1 MTVCHLDL
9 ESFSTADLQREGL
22 YRYAADPS
30 TDLLV
35 VCYAFND
42 EPVQTWTPGQPF
54 PEALHQHIRS
64 GGQVR
69 AHNAA
74 FERIVLNGVAGQRYG
89 VPPLKIEQMVCT
101 MAKMAAHG
109 LPHSLEHAA
118 EALGTHPK
126 SKTGRTD
133 MLYLCKPRADGTRPT
148 PQEEPERFL
157 RLYSYCVDDVE
168 AERGIDRVVPDLSP
182 NEQKVYELDQRMND
196 RGWKVD
202 LESVGNAQFLIDQY
216 KAELAGECKRITGLS
231 VSQTGKLADWVREHG
246 YPQLTDLQVGTV
258 NAAVLDPNCPAE
270 VKKVLNLFST
280 HNMKAVTKYNSMAR
294 AAGADGRLRG
304 MFTYH
309 GANTGRW
316 CLTGD
321 HEVMTPSG
329 WQRLD
334 EWGGGSLLCWDEA
347 TGKMDFA
354 RCEPNRFYY
363 EGDMI
368 EWDVERF
375 AQVSTPDHKMPVV
388 GKPGGV
394 AVREI
399 VGKTDYIPRT
409 GLAPCGSRYSEA
421 QIRFF
426 VMAQADGHYKDG
438 VWKFSFTKS
447 RKEARCRALLNWLGL
462 EFNYSHYPND
472 SSGKTRFVFTI
483 HLSLNPLDAVW
494 LAALGPSKE
503 FSWELLYADHDVFFE
518 ELREWDGYQCGPR
531 SIQYCTTN
539 KRNSDFVQAKA
550 HMANRQC
557 SVTVKGRTEEEM
569 ARGWKAAYYCSIW
582 LSNDPAGARSAK
594 KTEKRTRYEG
604 GVFCPTTPTGFFLVR
619 RSGRCWITGN
629 SSKIVQL
636 QNLYR
641 PKIDDPETAVEAF
654 RQRDLRWL
662 RELYDVGPMKVLAS
676 CVRSVLV
683 AEDGHDLLFLDYA
696 AIEARVN
703 AWLWDQHDVVE
714 AYRAY
719 DAGTGPDLYE
729 LAYAKAFRKPV
740 SAVSPNERFI
750 GKIMILALGY
760 SGGAGAFAKIGRA
773 FPGFDLD
780 AVAEEAYRTMPPD
793 VLAEAQNAWLWAVD
807 QKRTSGLGERAFIA
821 CDGLKR
827 LWRNAHPKIVS
838 GWAELETAARNAIQ
852 WPGQIMSTSNKRIMF
867 KVEDQWLHARLPSG
881 RRLSYFKPEINF
893 KNEISFMGV
902 DTYTRQW
909 CRTTTFS
916 GKLDENMVQAISRDL
931 LVAAKFKLERAGYP
945 IIGSVHDEAILEPP
959 EGFGSYDDAAAIM
972 CDSPKW
978 AAGLP
983 VAVEG
988 HRTKRYRK

>member
-1 MTVCHLDL
+1 MTVCHLDI
-9 ESFSTADLQREGL
+9 ESFSEADLQREGL

-35 VCYAFND
+35 VCYAFDD
-42 EPVQTWTPGQPF
+42 EPVQTWIPAQRPI
-54 PEALHQHIRS
+54 PDNLRVHIAR

-74 FERIVLNGVAGQRYG
+74 FERIVLNGPAGQRYG

-109 LPHSLEHAA
+109 LPHGLENAA

-202 LESVGNAQFLIDQY
+202 LESIGNAQFLIDQY
-216 KAELAGECKRITGLS
+216 KAELAGECKRITGTDPFTGVVDPKLRIS
-231 VSQTGKLADWVREHG
+231 ITQTGKLADWVRDHG

-280 HNMKAVTKYNSMAR
+280 HNMKAVTKYTSMAR

-304 MFTYH
+304 MFQFL
-309 GANTGRW
+309 GASTGRW
-316 CLTGD
+316 
-321 HEVMTPSG
+321 
-329 WQRLD
+329 
-334 EWGGGSLLCWDEA
+334 
-347 TGKMDFA
+347 
-354 RCEPNRFYY
+354 
-363 EGDMI
+363 
-368 EWDVERF
+368 
-375 AQVSTPDHKMPVV
+375 
-388 GKPGGV
+388 
-394 AVREI
+394 
-399 VGKTDYIPRT
+399 
-409 GLAPCGSRYSEA
+409 
-421 QIRFF
+421 
-426 VMAQADGHYKDG
+426 
-438 VWKFSFTKS
+438 
-447 RKEARCRALLNWLGL
+447 
-462 EFNYSHYPND
+462 
-472 SSGKTRFVFTI
+472 
-483 HLSLNPLDAVW
+483 
-494 LAALGPSKE
+494 
-503 FSWELLYADHDVFFE
+503 
-518 ELREWDGYQCGPR
+518 
-531 SIQYCTTN
+531 
-539 KRNSDFVQAKA
+539 
-550 HMANRQC
+550 
-557 SVTVKGRTEEEM
+557 
-569 ARGWKAAYYCSIW
+569 
-582 LSNDPAGARSAK
+582 
-594 KTEKRTRYEG
+594 
-604 GVFCPTTPTGFFLVR
+604 
-619 RSGRCWITGN
+619 
-629 SSKIVQL
+629 SSKITQL

-683 AEDGHDLLFLDYA
+683 AEEGHDLLFLDYA

-703 AWLWDQHDVVE
+703 AWLWGEHWKLD

-719 DAGTGPDLYE
+719 DAGTGPDLYK
-729 LAYAKAFRKPV
+729 LAYARSFRVPIDSVTKASRQ
-740 SAVSPNERFI
+740 I
-750 GKIMILALGY
+750 GKVLELSMGY
-760 SGGAGAFAKIGRA
+760 EGGVGAFVKMAKTY
-773 FPGFDLD
+773 DLD
-780 AVAEEAYRTMPPD
+780 LAEVTKTAYANLPLEVREEAHG
-793 VLAEAQNAWLWAVD
+793 AWDWAVD
-807 QKRTSGLGERAFIA
+807 QKRTQGLDQKTYVV
-821 CDGLKR
+821 CDALKR
-827 LWRNAHPKIVS
+827 LWRNAHPGIAG
-838 GWAELETAARNAIQ
+838 GWRGLTDAAVQAITN
-852 WPGQIMSTSNKRIMF
+852 PGQVFAAAGKKIMF
-867 KVEDQWLHARLPSG
+867 KVEDQWLYMRLPSG
-881 RRLSYFKPEINF
+881 RRLAYFKPQYDESNG
-893 KNEISFMGV
+893 KISYMGV
-902 DTYTRQW
+902 DTFTRRWQ
-909 CRTTTFS
+909 RTETYG
-916 GKLDENMVQAISRDL
+916 GKFCENAVQAISRDL

-945 IIGSVHDEAILEPP
+945 IIGSVHDEAILEPS
-959 EGFGSYDDAAAIM
+959 EGFGWYDDAAAIM

>member
-1 MTVCHLDL
+1 MTILHLDL

-35 VCYAFND
+35 VCYAFD
-42 EPVQTWTPGQPF
+42 EGPVNVWVPLHYKDLPRGHSAAMY
-54 PEALHQHIRS
+54 ALHYYCGLECPPELADHIRS

-74 FERIVLNGVAGQRYG
+74 FERIVLNGVAGQRHG

-109 LPHSLEHAA
+109 LPHSLENAA

-202 LESVGNAQFLIDQY
+202 LESIGNAQFLIDQY

-316 CLTGD
+316 
-321 HEVMTPSG
+321 
-329 WQRLD
+329 
-334 EWGGGSLLCWDEA
+334 
-347 TGKMDFA
+347 
-354 RCEPNRFYY
+354 
-363 EGDMI
+363 
-368 EWDVERF
+368 
-375 AQVSTPDHKMPVV
+375 
-388 GKPGGV
+388 
-394 AVREI
+394 
-399 VGKTDYIPRT
+399 
-409 GLAPCGSRYSEA
+409 
-421 QIRFF
+421 
-426 VMAQADGHYKDG
+426 
-438 VWKFSFTKS
+438 
-447 RKEARCRALLNWLGL
+447 
-462 EFNYSHYPND
+462 
-472 SSGKTRFVFTI
+472 
-483 HLSLNPLDAVW
+483 
-494 LAALGPSKE
+494 
-503 FSWELLYADHDVFFE
+503 
-518 ELREWDGYQCGPR
+518 
-531 SIQYCTTN
+531 
-539 KRNSDFVQAKA
+539 
-550 HMANRQC
+550 
-557 SVTVKGRTEEEM
+557 
-569 ARGWKAAYYCSIW
+569 
-582 LSNDPAGARSAK
+582 
-594 KTEKRTRYEG
+594 
-604 GVFCPTTPTGFFLVR
+604 
-619 RSGRCWITGN
+619 

-662 RELYDVGPMKVLAS
+662 RELYDIGPMKVLAS

-683 AEDGHDLLFLDYA
+683 AEEGHDLLFLDYA

-740 SAVSPNERFI
+740 SAVSPKERFI

-773 FPGFDLD
+773 FPAFDLD
-780 AVAEEAYRTMPPD
+780 AVADEAYRTMPPD

-807 QKRTSGLGERAFIA
+807 QKRTSGLEERAFIA

-827 LWRNAHPKIVS
+827 LWRNAHPRIVS

-881 RRLSYFKPEINF
+881 RRLAYFKPEINF

-945 IIGSVHDEAILEPP
+945 IIGSVHDEAILEPT

-988 HRTKRYRK
+988 HRAKRYRK